1 MTSSQALTAG
11 AVMCSPQIRA
21 QIRLLAQ
28 RDKIPA
34 DQIAMALNLP
44 LELVERNLAETQ
56 APVAMESRTS
66 RLVDLLADAAE
77 DAAGTIKEL
86 AVQAENE
93 SVRANCAQYI
103 LDIVGGLKTPKTE
116 ESTPITQINIYM
128 QQAGEAY
135 ARQQQLAKE
144 HELKRAAQ
152 VLQVIDVPNE
162 NGTNA
167 TSSNAG

>member
-1 MTSSQALTAG
+1 MTSSQALIAG
-11 AVMCSPQIRA
+11 AVTCSPQIRA
-21 QIRLLAQ
+21 QIRLLSQ

-44 LELVERNLAETQ
+44 LELVERNLAEVPQVVT
-56 APVAMESRTS
+56 ETRTS
-66 RLVDLLADAAE
+66 RIVDLLADAAE
-77 DAAGTIKEL
+77 EAAGSIKEL

-135 ARQQQLAKE
+135 ARQQQLARE
-144 HELKRAAQ
+144 HELKRAAEMLR
-152 VLQVIDVPNE
+152 VVDVPIE
-162 NGTNA
+162 NGTKA

>member
-44 LELVERNLAETQ
+44 LELVEKNLATDTPTVSET
-56 APVAMESRTS
+56 RTS

-86 AVQAENE
+86 T
-93 SVRANCAQYI
+93 
-103 LDIVGGLKTPKTE
+103 K
-116 ESTPITQINIYM
+116 
-128 QQAGEAY
+128 
-135 ARQQQLAKE
+135 
-144 HELKRAAQ
+144 H
-152 VLQVIDVPNE
+152 
-162 NGTNA
+162 
-167 TSSNAG
+167 

>member
-1 MTSSQALTAG
+1 
-11 AVMCSPQIRA
+11 MCSPQIRA
-21 QIRLLAQ
+21 QIRLLSQ

-44 LELVERNLAETQ
+44 LELVERNLTEAPQAASET
-56 APVAMESRTS
+56 RTS
-66 RLVDLLADAAE
+66 RIVDLLADAAE
-77 DAAGTIKEL
+77 EAAGTIKEL

-144 HELKRAAQ
+144 YELKRAAQ
-152 VLQVIDVPNE
+152 VLQVVDVPNE

>member
-44 LELVERNLAETQ
+44 LELVEKNLATDTPTVSET
-56 APVAMESRTS
+56 PRGN
-66 RLVDLLADAAE
+66 RLVELLEDAAE
-77 DAAGTIKEL
+77 DAATTIKEL
-86 AVQAENE
+86 SVQAENE

-103 LDIVGGLKTPKTE
+103 LDIIGGLKTPKGE
-116 ESTPITQINIYM
+116 AETPITQINIIL
-128 QQAGEAY
+128 QQAGESY
-135 ARQQQLAKE
+135 ARQQL
-144 HELKRAAQ
+144 AAQ
-152 VLQVIDVPNE
+152 QHAARRESPVIDVEN
-162 NGTNA
+162 NGTKT
-167 TSSNAG
+167 TSPNVG

>member
-1 MTSSQALTAG
+1 
-11 AVMCSPQIRA
+11 MCSPQIRA
-21 QIRLLAQ
+21 QIRLLSQ

-44 LELVERNLAETQ
+44 LELVEKNLATEPPTATET
-56 APVAMESRTS
+56 RTS
-66 RLVDLLADAAE
+66 RIVDLLADAAE
-77 DAAGTIKEL
+77 EAAGTIKEL

-116 ESTPITQINIYM
+116 ETTPITQINIYM

-144 HELKRAAQ
+144 HELKRAAE
-152 VLQVIDVPNE
+152 VLRVVDVPSE

>member
-34 DQIAMALNLP
+34 NQIAMALNLP
-44 LELVERNLAETQ
+44 LELVEKNLATDTPTVSET
-56 APVAMESRTS
+56 RTS

-144 HELKRAAQ
+144 YELKRAAQ

>member
-1 MTSSQALTAG
+1 
-11 AVMCSPQIRA
+11 MCSPQIRA
-21 QIRLLAQ
+21 QIRLLSQ

-44 LELVERNLAETQ
+44 LELVERNLAETPQ
-56 APVAMESRTS
+56 AAPETRTS

-77 DAAGTIKEL
+77 EAAGTIKEL

-144 HELKRAAQ
+144 HELKRAAE
-152 VLQVIDVPNE
+152 VLRVVDVPSE

>member
-44 LELVERNLAETQ
+44 LELVERNLAEVPQ
-56 APVAMESRTS
+56 AVEPRGN
-66 RLVDLLADAAE
+66 RLVELLEDAAE
-77 DAAGTIKEL
+77 DAATTIKEL
-86 AVQAENE
+86 SVQAENE

-103 LDIVGGLKTPKTE
+103 LDIIGGLKTPKGE
-116 ESTPITQINIYM
+116 AETPITQINIIL
-128 QQAGEAY
+128 QQAGESY
-135 ARQQQLAKE
+135 ARQQL
-144 HELKRAAQ
+144 AAQ
-152 VLQVIDVPNE
+152 QHAARRESPVIDVEN
-162 NGTNA
+162 NGTKT
-167 TSSNAG
+167 TSPNVG

>member
-21 QIRLLAQ
+21 QIRLLSQ

-44 LELVERNLAETQ
+44 LELVEKNLATEPTAATET
-56 APVAMESRTS
+56 RTS
-66 RLVDLLADAAE
+66 RIVDLLADAAE
-77 DAAGTIKEL
+77 EAAGTIKEL

-103 LDIVGGLKTPKTE
+103 LDIVGGLRTPKTE
-116 ESTPITQINIYM
+116 ETTPITQINIYM

-144 HELKRAAQ
+144 YELKRASEMLR
-152 VLQVIDVPNE
+152 VVDVPSE
-162 NGTNA
+162 NGTKA

>member
-44 LELVERNLAETQ
+44 LELVERNLAEAPQ
-56 APVAMESRTS
+56 AASETRTS
-66 RLVDLLADAAE
+66 RIVDLLADAAE
-77 DAAGTIKEL
+77 EAAGTIKEL

-116 ESTPITQINIYM
+116 ESTPITQINVYM

-135 ARQQQLAKE
+135 ARQQQE
-144 HELKRAAQ
+144 R
-152 VLQVIDVPNE
+152 
-162 NGTNA
+162 
-167 TSSNAG
+167 

>member
-44 LELVERNLAETQ
+44 LELVERNLAE
-56 APVAMESRTS
+56 APQVVTETRTS
-66 RLVDLLADAAE
+66 RIVDLLADAAE
-77 DAAGTIKEL
+77 EAAGTIKEL

>member
-1 MTSSQALTAG
+1 
-11 AVMCSPQIRA
+11 MCSPQIRA
-21 QIRLLAQ
+21 QIRLLSQ

-44 LELVERNLAETQ
+44 LELVERNLTEAPQAASET
-56 APVAMESRTS
+56 RTS
-66 RLVDLLADAAE
+66 RIVDLLADAAE
-77 DAAGTIKEL
+77 EAAGTIKEL

-135 ARQQQLAKE
+135 ARQQQLARE
-144 HELKRAAQ
+144 HELKRAAEMLR
-152 VLQVIDVPNE
+152 VVDVPIE
-162 NGTNA
+162 NGTKA

>member
-56 APVAMESRTS
+56 APVVSETPRGN
-66 RLVDLLADAAE
+66 RLVELLEDAAE
-77 DAAGTIKEL
+77 DAATTIKEL
-86 AVQAENE
+86 SVQAENE

-103 LDIVGGLKTPKTE
+103 LDIIGGLKTPKGE
-116 ESTPITQINIYM
+116 AETPITQINIIL
-128 QQAGEAY
+128 QQAGESY
-135 ARQQQLAKE
+135 ARQQL
-144 HELKRAAQ
+144 AAQ
-152 VLQVIDVPNE
+152 QHAARRESPVIDVEN
-162 NGTNA
+162 NGTKT
-167 TSSNAG
+167 TSPNVG

>member
-21 QIRLLAQ
+21 QIRLLSQ

-44 LELVERNLAETQ
+44 LELVEKNLAAEPPAVT
-56 APVAMESRTS
+56 ESRTS
-66 RLVDLLADAAE
+66 RIVDLLADAAE
-77 DAAGTIKEL
+77 EAAGTIKEL

-93 SVRANCAQYI
+93 SVRAGCAQYI

-144 HELKRAAQ
+144 YELKKAAQ
-152 VLQVIDVPNE
+152 ALQVIDVPNE

>member
-44 LELVERNLAETQ
+44 LELVERNLAET
-56 APVAMESRTS
+56 PVAMESRTS

>member
-21 QIRLLAQ
+21 QIRLLSQ

-44 LELVERNLAETQ
+44 LELVERNLTEAPQAASET
-56 APVAMESRTS
+56 RTS
-66 RLVDLLADAAE
+66 RIVDLLADAAE

-144 HELKRAAQ
+144 YELKRAAQ

>member
-44 LELVERNLAETQ
+44 LELVERNLAEAPQ
-56 APVAMESRTS
+56 AASETRTS
-66 RLVDLLADAAE
+66 RIVDLLADAAE
-77 DAAGTIKEL
+77 EAAGTIKEL

-128 QQAGEAY
+128 HKLG
-135 ARQQQLAKE
+135 
-144 HELKRAAQ
+144 KRMPA
-152 VLQVIDVPNE
+152 
-162 NGTNA
+162 
-167 TSSNAG
+167 SNNWRRNMN

>member
-34 DQIAMALNLP
+34 NQIAMALNLP
-44 LELVERNLAETQ
+44 LELVERNLAET
-56 APVAMESRTS
+56 PTVSETRTS

-103 LDIVGGLKTPKTE
+103 LDIVGGLKHRKPKKAHRSHK
-116 ESTPITQINIYM
+116 STFTCNRP
-128 QQAGEAY
+128 G
-135 ARQQQLAKE
+135 
-144 HELKRAAQ
+144 KRMPA
-152 VLQVIDVPNE
+152 
-162 NGTNA
+162 
-167 TSSNAG
+167 SNNWRRNMN

>member
-44 LELVERNLAETQ
+44 LELVEKNLATDTPTVSET
-56 APVAMESRTS
+56 RTS

>member
-34 DQIAMALNLP
+34 NQIAMALNLP
-44 LELVERNLAETQ
+44 LELVEKNLATDTPTVSET
-56 APVAMESRTS
+56 RTS

>member
-34 DQIAMALNLP
+34 DQIAMTLNLP
-44 LELVERNLAETQ
+44 LELVEKNLATDTPTVSET
-56 APVAMESRTS
+56 RTS

-152 VLQVIDVPNE
+152 VCR
-162 NGTNA
+162 
-167 TSSNAG
+167 

>member
-44 LELVERNLAETQ
+44 LELVERNLAET
-56 APVAMESRTS
+56 PVVSETPRGN
-66 RLVDLLADAAE
+66 RLVELLEDAAE
-77 DAAGTIKEL
+77 DAATTIKEL
-86 AVQAENE
+86 SVQAENE

-103 LDIVGGLKTPKTE
+103 LDIIGGLKTPKGE
-116 ESTPITQINIYM
+116 AETPITQINIIL
-128 QQAGEAY
+128 QQAGESY
-135 ARQQQLAKE
+135 ARQQL
-144 HELKRAAQ
+144 AAQ
-152 VLQVIDVPNE
+152 QHAARRESPVIDVEN
-162 NGTNA
+162 NGTKT
-167 TSSNAG
+167 TSPNVG

>member
-1 MTSSQALTAG
+1 MTSSQALIAG
-11 AVMCSPQIRA
+11 AVTCSPQIRA
-21 QIRLLAQ
+21 QIRLLSQ

-44 LELVERNLAETQ
+44 LELVERNLAEVPQVVT
-56 APVAMESRTS
+56 ETRTS
-66 RLVDLLADAAE
+66 RIVDLLADAAE
-77 DAAGTIKEL
+77 EAAGTIKEL

-135 ARQQQLAKE
+135 ARQQQLARE
-144 HELKRAAQ
+144 HELKRAAEMLR
-152 VLQVIDVPNE
+152 VVDVPIE
-162 NGTNA
+162 NGTKA

>member
-1 MTSSQALTAG
+1 MTSSQALIAG
-11 AVMCSPQIRA
+11 AVTCSPQIRA
-21 QIRLLAQ
+21 QIRLLSQ

-44 LELVERNLAETQ
+44 LELVERNLAEVPQ
-56 APVAMESRTS
+56 AASETRTS
-66 RLVDLLADAAE
+66 RIVDLLADAAE
-77 DAAGTIKEL
+77 EAAGTIKEL

-135 ARQQQLAKE
+135 ARQQQLARE

-152 VLQVIDVPNE
+152 VLQVVDVPNE

>member
-21 QIRLLAQ
+21 QIRLLSQ

-44 LELVERNLAETQ
+44 LELVERNLAEAPQ
-56 APVAMESRTS
+56 AASETRTS
-66 RLVDLLADAAE
+66 RIVDLLADAAE
-77 DAAGTIKEL
+77 EAAGTIKEL

-93 SVRANCAQYI
+93 SVRANCAQNI

-135 ARQQQLAKE
+135 ARQQQLAK
-144 HELKRAAQ
+144 
-152 VLQVIDVPNE
+152 D
-162 NGTNA
+162 
-167 TSSNAG
+167 

>member
-44 LELVERNLAETQ
+44 LELVEKNLATDTPTVSET
-56 APVAMESRTS
+56 RTS

-128 QQAGEAY
+128 QRSKWKWKLRKGEQ
-135 ARQQQLAKE
+135 R
-144 HELKRAAQ
+144 
-152 VLQVIDVPNE
+152 
-162 NGTNA
+162 
-167 TSSNAG
+167 

>member
-1 MTSSQALTAG
+1 MTSLQALTAG

-21 QIRLLAQ
+21 QIRLLSQ

-44 LELVERNLAETQ
+44 LELVEKNLAVEPPAATET
-56 APVAMESRTS
+56 RTS
-66 RLVDLLADAAE
+66 RIVDLLADAAE
-77 DAAGTIKEL
+77 EAAGTIKAL
-86 AVQAENE
+86 AVQADNE

-116 ESTPITQINIYM
+116 ETTPITQINIYM

-135 ARQQQLAKE
+135 ARQQQLAKD
-144 HELKRAAQ
+144 HELKRASQ
-152 VLQVIDVPNE
+152 ILQVVDVPSE
-162 NGTNA
+162 TGTKA

>member
-44 LELVERNLAETQ
+44 LELVEKNLATDTPTVSET
-56 APVAMESRTS
+56 RTS

-135 ARQQQLAKE
+135 ARQQQLARE
-144 HELKRAAQ
+144 HELKRAAEMLR
-152 VLQVIDVPNE
+152 VVDVPIE
-162 NGTNA
+162 NGTKA